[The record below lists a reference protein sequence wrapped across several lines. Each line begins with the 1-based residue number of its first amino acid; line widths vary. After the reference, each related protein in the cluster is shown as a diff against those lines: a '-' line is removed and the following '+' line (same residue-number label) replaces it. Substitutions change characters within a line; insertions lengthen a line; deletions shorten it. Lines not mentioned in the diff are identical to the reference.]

1 MAVEQVIKSIDILEY
16 CPLGLASCF
25 PTIAPGQLGLDGF
38 EERLH
43 RRIIIAV
50 CFATHRPP
58 KSVLARDLVMVVRT
72 ILAAT
77 VDVMEASFGRC
88 PQCDRHLQRPDCQV
102 AFHAIAY
109 RPADHTPQMQVEDY
123 SRIQPALARP
133 DIGNVS
139 CPFLV
144 WLIRCEITI
153 RQVWRNV
160 ELVIAV
166 CRHLVFASSNHGYAV
181 VAHQTPNTA
190 VPDIKAN
197 LFEFF
202 SHTRPAIA
210 AKAET
215 GLFFDVGQRDHV
227 RALSATG

>member
-58 KSVLARDLVMVVRT
+58 KSVLAWDLVMVVRT

-102 AFHAIAY
+102 AFHAIGD

-123 SRIQPALARP
+123 SRIQP
-133 DIGNVS
+133 D
-139 CPFLV
+139 
-144 WLIRCEITI
+144 T
-153 RQVWRNV
+153 
-160 ELVIAV
+160 
-166 CRHLVFASSNHGYAV
+166 AS
-181 VAHQTPNTA
+181 P
-190 VPDIKAN
+190 
-197 LFEFF
+197 
-202 SHTRPAIA
+202 
-210 AKAET
+210 
-215 GLFFDVGQRDHV
+215 
-227 RALSATG
+227 RASRYR

>member
-1 MAVEQVIKSIDILEY
+1 MA
-16 CPLGLASCF
+16 G
-25 PTIAPGQLGLDGF
+25 
-38 EERLH
+38 
-43 RRIIIAV
+43 
-50 CFATHRPP
+50 
-58 KSVLARDLVMVVRT
+58 ARN
-72 ILAAT
+72 
-77 VDVMEASFGRC
+77 
-88 PQCDRHLQRPDCQV
+88 
-102 AFHAIAY
+102 AIAIFNALIV
-109 RPADHTPQMQVEDY
+109 RSRFMLLVTAQPITRRKCRSRITAGY

-215 GLFFDVGQRDHV
+215 GLFFDMANVTTSERCLQRAE
-227 RALSATG
+227 R